1 MTTLSP
7 TTRII
12 LNAFI
17 GDQVENDDIK
27 EDRKYFA
34 SAIRAAAQS
43 LGYCSSARDKDVST
57 RYQDSLFAIAI
68 KLEQSNG

>member
-27 EDRKYFA
+27 GDGKYFA

-43 LGYCSSARDKDVST
+43 LGYCSGTRDVDVST

-68 KLEQSNG
+68 KLEQPNG